1 MAVETS
7 SSQGSL
13 GNLMRYSDIVLAFAV
28 VSVVAMMIIP
38 LPTAALDILII
49 INMTT
54 ALVVLL
60 VSMYIREPLEFSV
73 FPSLLLILTLF
84 RLGLNISA
92 SRLILLQGD
101 AGRVIDAFGNFV
113 VGGNYVVGIV
123 VFLVLVVIQF
133 VVITNGAGRVA
144 EVAARF
150 TLDAMPGKQMSID
163 ADLNAGLITEKEAR
177 ARRKAIEQEADFYGA
192 MDGASKFV
200 KGDAIAGIVII
211 LINIF
216 GGLII
221 GIVQR
226 GIDIMQALQT
236 YTLLTV
242 GDGLVSQ
249 IPALLISTATGII
262 VTRAASESNL
272 GRDMA
277 GQILANPR
285 ALAIVAALLVALG
298 LVPGL
303 PKVPFFLIAVALGL
317 ASFLLSRRVSSS
329 PEAAAPKQA
338 IPEKE
343 NLLSLVRVDPMEMEI
358 GYGLVPLVDVEQG
371 GMLLNRISL
380 VRRQLATELG
390 IVMPMIRVH
399 DNLQLDPNV
408 YVIKIRGVEMARGS
422 VMPDRYLAMA
432 SGGTTHQIEGIPAK
446 EPVFGLPALWIS
458 GNQRDRAEVAGY
470 TVVDASAVITTH
482 LTEVIRSN
490 AHLILGK
497 QEVANL
503 LNHMK
508 QEYPAV
514 VEDLI
519 PELLSLTD
527 VQRVLQNLLRERVP
541 IRDLVTILE
550 TLATY
555 ARATK
560 DTDLLTEYVRHALSR
575 SITTQYRD
583 ASGNIYVF
591 TLSPDLEQKLM
602 SAIQVTENGVM
613 VVLEPSLAESFLQ
626 AVAAEMERMA
636 ASGYQ
641 PVLLVGPRL
650 RLALRRMLERF
661 LTNLVV
667 LSPPEI
673 EPRTRIQNMGVVEL
687 DDERK

>member
-1 MAVETS
+1 MAAETTS
-7 SSQGSL
+7 TQSTL
-13 GNLMRYSDIVLAFAV
+13 GNLMRYSDIILAFAV

-38 LPTAALDILII
+38 LPTQALDILII

-226 GIDIMQALQT
+226 GLDIMQALQT

-277 GQILANPR
+277 SQILANPR

-303 PKVPFFLIAVALGL
+303 PKIPFFVIAIALGV
-317 ASFLLSRRVSSS
+317 ASFLLSRRTSMPAQVS
-329 PEAAAPKQA
+329 PPKPA
-338 IPEKE
+338 VAERE
-343 NLLSLVRVDPMEMEI
+343 NLLSMVKVDPMEMEI
-358 GYGLVPLVDVEQG
+358 GYGLVPLVDADQG
-371 GMLLNRISL
+371 GVLLNRISL

-390 IVMPMIRVH
+390 IVLPMIRVR
-399 DNLQLDPNV
+399 DNLQLDPNT
-408 YVIKIRGVEMARGS
+408 YVIKIRGVEMARGM
-422 VMPDRYLAMA
+422 VLPGHYLAMS
-432 SGGTTHQIEGIPAK
+432 SGSTSFELEGIPAK

-458 GNQRDRAEVAGY
+458 ANQRERAEIAGY
-470 TVVDASAVITTH
+470 TVVDASAVVTTH
-482 LTEVIRSN
+482 LTEVIRAN
-490 AHLILGK
+490 AHLILSK

-503 LNHMK
+503 VNHVK

-514 VEDLI
+514 VEDLV
-519 PELLSLTD
+519 PEPLSLTEL
-527 VQRVLQNLLRERVP
+527 QKVLQNLLKERVP

-550 TLATY
+550 TLSAYVRTT
-555 ARATK
+555 R
-560 DTDLLTEYVRHALSR
+560 DTDLLTEYVRHALAR
-575 SITTQYRD
+575 TITGQYRD
-583 ASGNIYVF
+583 ASGNIFVF
-591 TLSPDLEQKLM
+591 SLAPHLEQRLTG
-602 SAIQVTENGVM
+602 SIQVAENGV
-613 VVLEPSLAESFLQ
+613 VVVMDPTSTETFLQ
-626 AVAAEMERMA
+626 AVAAEMEKMA
-636 ASGYQ
+636 AAGYQ
-641 PVLLVGPRL
+641 PILLVGPRL

-661 LTNLVV
+661 LPNLVV

-673 EPRTRIQNMGVVEL
+673 EPRTKIQNMGVVGL

>member
-7 SSQGSL
+7 SSQGGLS
-13 GNLMRYSDIVLAFAV
+13 NLMKYSDIILAFAV

-38 LPTAALDILII
+38 LPTQALDVLII

-60 VSMYIREPLEFSV
+60 VSMYIHEPLEFSV

-163 ADLNAGLITEKEAR
+163 ADLNAGLISEKEAR
-177 ARRKAIEQEADFYGA
+177 ARRQAIEQEADFYGA

-221 GIVQR
+221 GVVQR
-226 GIDIMQALQT
+226 GLDIMQALHT

-277 GQILANPR
+277 RQILANPR

-303 PKVPFFLIAVALGL
+303 PKVPFFVIAALLAL
-317 ASFLLSRRVSSS
+317 ASFLLGRRVSSATRV
-329 PEAAAPKQA
+329 ETPKPSV
-338 IPEKE
+338 PEKE
-343 NLLSLVRVDPMEMEI
+343 NLLGLVKVDPMEMEI

-371 GMLLNRISL
+371 GILLNRISL

-408 YVIKIRGVEMARGS
+408 YLIKIRGVEMARGT
-422 VMPDRYLAMA
+422 VMPDRYLAMS
-432 SGGTTHQIEGIPAK
+432 SGSPSMEIDGLPAR

-458 GNQRDRAEVAGY
+458 AAQREKAEIAGY

-497 QEVANL
+497 QEVSNL
-503 LNHMK
+503 INHVK

-527 VQRVLQNLLRERVP
+527 VQRVLQNLLREKVP
-541 IRDLVTILE
+541 IRDMVTILE
-550 TLATY
+550 TLAAY
-555 ARATK
+555 ARTTK

-575 SITTQYRD
+575 TITAQYRD
-583 ASGNIYVF
+583 LSGVIYVF
-591 TLSPDLEQKLM
+591 SLAPGLEQRLVN
-602 SAIQVTENGVM
+602 AIQVTENGVM
-613 VVLEPSLAESFLQ
+613 VVLEPSFAEALLQ
-626 AVAAEMERMA
+626 AVAGQMERMA
-636 ASGYQ
+636 AAGYQ

-661 LTNLVV
+661 LPNLVV

-673 EPRTRIQNMGVVEL
+673 EPKTRIQNMGVVEL
-687 DDERK
+687 GDERG